1 MNTSNEN
8 RKRGS
13 FHNDLYYRLNT
24 IHIKM
29 PSLREMQDD
38 IPLLANYFLNS
49 FTGELGRNSM
59 RFSPYL
65 LNYGWPGNV
74 RELENEVK
82 RAAILADRDIIEQGD
97 LSEHIRDVL
106 ESRGGS
112 RTAPTEEGNQFLKGT
127 VEEIEIRMIK
137 GALQRSRGNKQ

>member
-65 LNYGWPGNV
+65 LNYGWPRNV
-74 RELENEVK
+74 RELEKAVK
-82 RAAILADRDIIEQGD
+82 RRDSSRWRHNRGRRPIGAYKRCKW
-97 LSEHIRDVL
+97 EHGMPCPYGR
-106 ESRGGS
+106 
-112 RTAPTEEGNQFLKGT
+112 
-127 VEEIEIRMIK
+127 
-137 GALQRSRGNKQ
+137 RSTY